1 MPVWAFLCEAPVQL
15 VGASRRAGG
24 RDSRCAGLL
33 PGGGLSFKHV
43 LASPDPYMNEI
54 CRWHPDLLVI
64 DLGTNDPA
72 GADCT
77 VPDVVNLAMRFLAL
91 VDNEVHPKI
100 IINLLVLRRT
110 SMGNRG
116 DMSVDFKGPFKLG
129 GILGGISRGIPLAQ
143 SAIFIF
149 ACA

>member
-1 MPVWAFLCEAPVQL
+1 MPVWAFMCEAPVQL

-91 VDNEVHPKI
+91 VDDWVHPGI
-100 IINLLVLRRT
+100 IIILSVLQRT
-110 SMGNRG
+110 SRPWVIGVRCPCRFLIVRSNR
-116 DMSVDFKGPFKLG
+116 L
-129 GILGGISRGIPLAQ
+129 ILGYRPVF
-143 SAIFIF
+143 AILPM
-149 ACA
+149 CA